1 MPDAAPV
8 RYRTSLPFFLIAT
21 FVASWCIWLLPALAS
36 HGIVNLPDGLQ
47 MTAIVA
53 GSFAPFVMGFTW
65 VYRDGGWRAVREFA
79 SRALAWRI
87 GFTYLLP
94 ALLLSPL
101 LGWVA
106 SLVYAS
112 HGGPA
117 SAIAVPAA
125 QIPMVFLMLFF
136 IGGSVNEEFGW
147 GYAIDRMTEHRALML
162 MAPLLGAIWG
172 LWHLP
177 LFFIVGLTQSF
188 LPFWAF
194 LVFTVAA
201 RSLFVWAYFGARRSL
216 LATLLFHTT
225 TNLTLNLF
233 VLVDRSG
240 QGNQL
245 GFIAFALLEL
255 VCATVVLLAS
265 AKFRRAP
272 SATVLA

>member
-1 MPDAAPV
+1 MPDAVPD

-21 FVASWCIWLLPALAS
+21 FALSWCIWLLPALAS
-36 HGIVNLPDGLQ
+36 HRVIHLGDSMQ
-47 MTAIVA
+47 MAAIVA
-53 GSFAPFVMGFTW
+53 GSFAPFVMGFVW
-65 VYRDGGWRAVREFA
+65 VYRDGGWAAVRRFA

-101 LGWVA
+101 LGWAA
-106 SLVYAS
+106 SWVYAS
-112 HGGPA
+112 HGGPPPA
-117 SAIAVPAA
+117 LAVPAA

-147 GYAIDRMTEHRALML
+147 GYAIDRMTERRAPML

-194 LVFTVAA
+194 LIFTVAG
-201 RSLFVWAYFGARRSL
+201 RTLFVWAYFGARRSL
-216 LATLLFHTT
+216 LATLLFHTA

-245 GFIAFALLEL
+245 GFITFALLEL
-255 VCATVVLLAS
+255 VCATFVVLAS
-265 AKFRRAP
+265 AKFRRAL
-272 SATVLA
+272 SATALA